1 MTTTVATRMADLMPW
16 VRTVLIAG
24 GAIAAYVVVALL
36 ASALTGDAIA
46 GSAIANMVAFLLAIG
61 YRWYTTGALLT
72 PAPEPRGRTF
82 DFWVYATTAL
92 ILFWIAGQAAAV
104 WAYETWGSSGFDSV
118 SAAKADSPVWLLLVA
133 SLVLAPVGE
142 ESLIRGIAYPELR
155 RHWPPVASAFAT
167 ALVFA
172 LLHGNLVQIVLTIP
186 LGVLLAL
193 VFEACRRLWP
203 IIVMH
208 VLFNVASAS
217 VPKGVIESLATPLFA
232 VPLAALGVAAVYFGM
247 GQRSRRHVAR

>member
-1 MTTTVATRMADLMPW
+1 MTTTVATRKAGLMPW
-16 VRTVLIAG
+16 VRTILIAG

-61 YRWYTTGALLT
+61 YRRYATGALRA
-72 PAPEPRGRTF
+72 PAPEARARTF
-82 DFWVYATTAL
+82 DFWVYVAAAL
-92 ILFWIAGQAAAV
+92 ILFWIAGQVAAV
-104 WAYETWGSSGFDSV
+104 WVYETWGSSGFDSV
-118 SAAKADSPVWLLLVA
+118 SAAKVDSPVWLLLVA

-155 RHWPPVASAFAT
+155 KHWSPLASAFT
-167 ALVFA
+167 SALVFA

-203 IIVMH
+203 IIIMH

-217 VPKGVIESLATPLFA
+217 VPKGVIESIPSPLFA
-232 VPLAALGVAAVYFGM
+232 VPLAALGVAVVYFGM
-247 GQRSRRHVAR
+247 GQRPRRHVVR